1 MVRVPPLYE
10 DYSIKR
16 SGHAE
21 ERFPRSGTLLSR
33 IILQEVRGD
42 GYDIFLGSPS
52 VVYNEDRSEDHSQ
65 KEERIAVRHRLNNGK
80 YAVFLSK

>member
-1 MVRVPPLYE
+1 MQ
-10 DYSIKR
+10 KN
-16 SGHAE
+16 A
-21 ERFPRSGTLLSR
+21 FPRGAGHLLSR

-65 KEERIAVRHRLNNGK
+65 KKKGSQ
-80 YAVFLSK
+80 YATG

>member
-1 MVRVPPLYE
+1 MQ
-10 DYSIKR
+10 KNAFH
-16 SGHAE
+16 G
-21 ERFPRSGTLLSR
+21 SGTLLSR

-65 KEERIAVRHRLNNGK
+65 KKKGSQ
-80 YAVFLSK
+80 YATD

>member
-1 MVRVPPLYE
+1 MQ
-10 DYSIKR
+10 KNAFH
-16 SGHAE
+16 G
-21 ERFPRSGTLLSR
+21 SGTLLSR

-65 KEERIAVRHRLNNGK
+65 KKKGSK
-80 YAVFLSK
+80 YATG